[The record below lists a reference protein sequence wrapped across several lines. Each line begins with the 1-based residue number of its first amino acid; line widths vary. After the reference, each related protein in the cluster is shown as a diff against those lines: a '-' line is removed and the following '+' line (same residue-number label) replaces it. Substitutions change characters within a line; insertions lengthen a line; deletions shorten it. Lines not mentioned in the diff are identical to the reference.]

1 MAERSGLLTRRV
13 ILHRGFESHPASN
26 LWWFL
31 LLSTNKNFIGLA
43 CTKAGVSPL
52 QGESGGFDS
61 LRVHKNFDVK
71 VISGL
76 IQRYNL
82 YKSCGRGAIG

>member
-1 MAERSGLLTRRV
+1 MGSNPTLPAIYG
-13 ILHRGFESHPASN
+13 GFTAFHEE
-26 LWWFL
+26 
-31 LLSTNKNFIGLA
+31 KNFIGLA